1 MSTAW
6 AWLSVARFPAV
17 SARAWKQLWRSKERT
32 SPSSV
37 TSTCLRMEHLWVA
50 TKSKLR
56 REMER
61 VWCYTMLYHV
71 LPTKKTRRRSA
82 LISILDGV
90 KQSTCSILLP
100 AKAQEYRQGDHLN
113 QRRDL
118 KGSWMLQTEKKDH
131 CFQWSCPIVQ
141 VDLSCSSLWILMT
154 YNESCA
160 VAQQVLD
167 RELLRTD
174 VCSTW
179 NQGGSPFVDVILMI

>member
-17 SARAWKQLWRSKERT
+17 SARAWKQLWRSKART

-37 TSTCLRMEHLWVA
+37 TSRCLRMEHLWVV

-61 VWCYTMLYHV
+61 VWCYTMLYPQRKPVANQLWFQFLTVSSRPHV
-71 LPTKKTRRRSA
+71 PSCCQPKLK
-82 LISILDGV
+82 SIV
-90 KQSTCSILLP
+90 KVITSTNDMIWKEVGC
-100 AKAQEYRQGDHLN
+100 YRP
-113 QRRDL
+113 RKR
-118 KGSWMLQTEKKDH
+118 TIV
-131 CFQWSCPIVQ
+131 FQCSCPIVQ
-141 VDLSCSSLWILMT
+141 VDPSCCFLWILMT